1 MAVCSQ
7 LTGTLVPDGDVDTL
21 GEGGTDGVADD
32 DVVTVGVVYRDTVGD
47 RDTGTD
53 GLAVGVALRTDVAQS
68 DHPQATTMRL

>member
-47 RDTGTD
+47 RDAGTD